1 MSFRGTVGRLQRLT
15 RAKQASASL
24 ALLAAVLLVA
34 GCSSSSDGSAAAGG
48 SPGAGQTKLI
58 ILALSFPCGL
68 TQGTQRICDGAQH
81 AADQLPGNYKFEIKS
96 GTNFSDNVAFNSLL
110 QTSLELHP
118 AGLIVFPIGPAAQT
132 PVLNKACDAGAKIV
146 TIESSASGV
155 TCLSTFVHPNALAL
169 GGSVAKW
176 LIAHPSATKDIAIV
190 TQPPGQFASTDDRV
204 KGFKDVVEAA
214 GYHVVGTA
222 VTDQSL
228 DKTRTEVTNMMTAH
242 PSISAVFSANGPI
255 GQGTAQALRNN
266 RSVRQLSLDFDPS
279 DIAPIESGELS
290 AVGRQNPFAE
300 GELAVENLY
309 KVLQGTTVPAVVYS
323 PLESVV
329 DESNVRSLPSPS
341 ASN

>member
-1 MSFRGTVGRLQRLT
+1 MPLRASGKRLQRIT
-15 RAKQASASL
+15 RAKPATTGL
-24 ALLAAVLLVA
+24 ALLAASLLAA
-34 GCSSSSDGSAAAGG
+34 GCSSSSGRNGAANH
-48 SPGAGQTKLI
+48 SPESGKTKLM

-68 TQGTQRICDGAQH
+68 AQGTQQICNGAQH
-81 AADQLPGNYKFEIKS
+81 AAASLPGDYKLEIKS

-118 AGLIVFPIGPAAQT
+118 AGLIVFPVGPAAQT
-132 PVLNKACDAGAKIV
+132 PVLNKACDAGVKIV

-155 TCLSTFVHPNALAL
+155 TCLSTFVHPNAVAL
-169 GGSVAKW
+169 GASVAKW
-176 LIAHPSATKDIAIV
+176 LIAHPPATKDVAIV

-204 KGFKDVVEAA
+204 KGFKDRVEAA
-214 GYHVVGTA
+214 GYNVVATA

-228 DKTRTEVTNMMTAH
+228 DKTRSEVTNMMTAH

-255 GQGTAQALRNN
+255 GQGTSQALRNN
-266 RSVRQLSLDFDPS
+266 RSVKQLSLDFDPS
-279 DIAPIESGELS
+279 DIPSIESGELS

-300 GELAVENLY
+300 GELAVKNLY

-329 DESNVRSLPSPS
+329 DQSNVHALPPPS